1 MIWQGFVFALHQME
15 TWDVLFGLVGG
26 MLTGYVI
33 GSIPGLSSSIG
44 IALLIPFTYG
54 MSPITSIVMLVTLY
68 MATEYAG
75 AIPAI
80 LMNTPGVPAAAVTA
94 LDGYQMRLKGEAGTA
109 LTMSI
114 LSAGFAS
121 ITATLMLIA
130 SATWIASAAL
140 AFGPVEYFAIAVLG
154 LSMVSS
160 LSGDSMLKGFIGLF
174 LGLAVALI
182 GTDPMDGVPRYVF
195 NDNLLSGVGLLPALI
210 GLFAL
215 SSVFTLVE
223 KSADMPAPLKKLPGV
238 SGQIGLMR
246 PYLGTL
252 ARSSILGFLVSVIPG
267 HGATISAF
275 ISYGFQRRI
284 SKRPE
289 TFGHGNP
296 EGLISSEAAAN
307 ASVPGALAP
316 MLALGI
322 PGSASTAVLIGALT
336 LHGVQPGPL
345 LFTRNPEI
353 PYSIFIAMIVT
364 MPFMVALGLAG
375 TRLWVRVTQLP
386 RSLIAG
392 LVGAMCLLGSYASQN
407 DVFAMWTT
415 IVFGILGYVLQKA
428 KIHPAPI
435 VLALVL
441 GDLTEF
447 EFPPLPHQFARRR
460 VDLLH
465 PPFRGCVPARG
476 PRGVPG
482 AFCPPRAFG
491 RTFTFGALTAR
502 GASSAP
508 ELGSTVAIAAAASCS
523 RRSAA
528 FGASPA
534 NRIDGPETTSAPCR
548 LPAPSRT
555 GTAADVVCG
564 SRPRAIRNPALRIA
578 AWSSSPSSRLNAS
591 STRPTTPERS
601 GKRVPSST

>member
-1 MIWQGFVFALHQME
+1 MIWQDFTVTLHHMYS
-15 TWDVLFGLVGG
+15 WDVLAGLFGG
-26 MLTGYVI
+26 TIIGYLI

-54 MSPITSIVMLVTLY
+54 MSPVTSIVLLVTLY

-94 LDGYQMRLKGEAGTA
+94 LDGYQMRLKGEAGIA

-121 ITATLMLIA
+121 IVATLLLIA
-130 SATWIASAAL
+130 SSTWIASVAL
-140 AFGPVEYFAIAVLG
+140 AFGPVEYFAIAMLG

-160 LSGDSMLKGFIGLF
+160 LSGDSILKGFLGLF
-174 LGLAVALI
+174 FGLAVTLI
-182 GTDPMDGVPRYVF
+182 GTDPMDGTPRYVF

-215 SSVFTLVE
+215 SSVFNMVE
-223 KSADMPAPLKKLPGV
+223 KSGDVPAPLKALPSV
-238 SGQIGLMR
+238 SGQVGLMR

-275 ISYGFQRRI
+275 ISYGFQKRI
-284 SKRPE
+284 SKHPE

-316 MLALGI
+316 MLSLGI

-353 PYSIFIAMIVT
+353 PFSIFIAMIVT
-364 MPFMVALGLAG
+364 MPFMVVFGLAG
-375 TRLWVRVTQLP
+375 ARLWVLVTQVP
-386 RSLIAG
+386 RSMIAG
-392 LVGAMCLLGSYASQN
+392 LVGAMCLLGSYASEN
-407 DVFAMWTT
+407 DMFAVWTT
-415 IVFGILGYVLQKA
+415 ICFGILGFVLQKA

-441 GDLTEF
+441 GNLTEANF
-447 EFPPLPHQFARRR
+447 RRS
-460 VDLLH
+460 LLSSDGDPAIFFTH
-465 PPFRGCVPARG
+465 TLAIVCMVIALAVFVAPFIRRG
-476 PRGVPG
+476 PSASGAHVPH
-482 AFCPPRAFG
+482 
-491 RTFTFGALTAR
+491 
-502 GASSAP
+502 
-508 ELGSTVAIAAAASCS
+508 
-523 RRSAA
+523 
-528 FGASPA
+528 
-534 NRIDGPETTSAPCR
+534 
-548 LPAPSRT
+548 
-555 GTAADVVCG
+555 
-564 SRPRAIRNPALRIA
+564 
-578 AWSSSPSSRLNAS
+578 
-591 STRPTTPERS
+591 
-601 GKRVPSST
+601 

>member
-1 MIWQGFVFALHQME
+1 
-15 TWDVLFGLVGG
+15 
-26 MLTGYVI
+26 
-33 GSIPGLSSSIG
+33 
-44 IALLIPFTYG
+44 
-54 MSPITSIVMLVTLY
+54 
-68 MATEYAG
+68 
-75 AIPAI
+75 
-80 LMNTPGVPAAAVTA
+80 
-94 LDGYQMRLKGEAGTA
+94 
-109 LTMSI
+109 
-114 LSAGFAS
+114 
-121 ITATLMLIA
+121 
-130 SATWIASAAL
+130 
-140 AFGPVEYFAIAVLG
+140 VEYFAIAVLG

-223 KSADMPAPLKKLPGV
+223 KSADMPAPLKKLPSV

-441 GDLTEF
+441 GDLTESNF
-447 EFPPLPHQFARRR
+447 
-460 VDLLH
+460 
-465 PPFRGCVPARG
+465 
-476 PRGVPG
+476 
-482 AFCPPRAFG
+482 
-491 RTFTFGALTAR
+491 
-502 GASSAP
+502 
-508 ELGSTVAIAAAASCS
+508 
-523 RRSAA
+523 RRSLISSRGDVSIFFTHPFAVA
-528 FGASPA
+528 CLLVALAVFL
-534 NRIDGPETTSAPCR
+534 APFVR
-548 LPAPSRT
+548 RAPS
-555 GTAADVVCG
+555 GA
-564 SRPRAIRNPALRIA
+564 P
-578 AWSSSPSSRLNAS
+578 SPSAH
-591 STRPTTPERS
+591 
-601 GKRVPSST
+601 